1 MVVTETMDLRMVVCM
16 NLLKVEESYN
26 GFGNGCGIFG
36 RNGGFNNRKD
46 VLDSFIVVILCQIC
60 FELKHTTAECKNNTT
75 NSLFIF
81 STIELR
87 LLSNLHSKGAYLK
100 ASKGELVD
108 HGWYLDSGSIHHL
121 INNL

>member
-1 MVVTETMDLRMVVCM
+1 MYGPFEG
-16 NLLKVEESYN
+16 KGSYN
-26 GFGNGCGIFG
+26 GFGNGCGIFAK
-36 RNGGFNNRKD
+36 NGGFNNGKD
-46 VLDSFIVVILCQIC
+46 VLDSSIVVILCQIC
-60 FELKHTTAECKNNTT
+60 FELKHTAAECRNNTI

-100 ASKGELVD
+100 ASKGGLAY
-108 HGWYLDSGSIHHL
+108 HGWYLDSSVIHHL